1 MSPGVGLADDAA
13 DCQAESLGV
22 VAAGAGETEKRKL
35 LGSEEPVDECVVFD
49 AAGLL
54 GGESIELDA
63 THNAAGF
70 VLGENEADVLV
81 RNQAV
86 GGLMAGADLKEIGDA
101 DFDRNPA
108 DGADE
113 RPEDADE
120 IQLGRRQE
128 MFAPS

>member
-1 MSPGVGLADDAA
+1 M
-13 DCQAESLGV
+13 
-22 VAAGAGETEKRKL
+22 
-35 LGSEEPVDECVVFD
+35 
-49 AAGLL
+49 
-54 GGESIELDA
+54 
-63 THNAAGF
+63 
-70 VLGENEADVLV
+70 LGENEADVLV

>member
-1 MSPGVGLADDAA
+1 
-13 DCQAESLGV
+13 
-22 VAAGAGETEKRKL
+22 
-35 LGSEEPVDECVVFD
+35 
-49 AAGLL
+49 
-54 GGESIELDA
+54 
-63 THNAAGF
+63 
-70 VLGENEADVLV
+70 
-81 RNQAV
+81 
-86 GGLMAGADLKEIGDA
+86 MAGADLKEIGDA